1 MPDSK
6 STLVTLTHP
15 RTPAAE
21 AYRALRANLALYALE
36 HPLHTLV
43 VTSAA
48 PGEDKS
54 VLLANL
60 AVVMAQGGQRVILV
74 DADLRHP
81 AQHELFGAPNERGL
95 ATLLE
100 GQDAVTAPPLAPA
113 GDVENLHLLTSGPL
127 PLDPVALLG
136 SKRMEDAL
144 AALLKRADVVLLDA
158 PPVLAAADAAL
169 LGMRADGVLLAVK
182 ARHTSR
188 DHVQQARER
197 LEKAHVRIVGVAL
210 THAAQ
215 DKALAGY

>member
-6 STLVTLTHP
+6 STLVTLAHP
-15 RTPAAE
+15 RSPAAE
-21 AYRALRANLALYALE
+21 AYRALRANLMLYAQE

-54 VLLANL
+54 VPLANL

-100 GQDAVTAPPLAPA
+100 GQDALTAPPLTPA
-113 GDVENLHLLTSGPL
+113 TDVENLHLLTSGPL

-136 SKRMEDAL
+136 SKRMEEVL

-158 PPVLAAADAAL
+158 PPVLVAADAAI
-169 LGMRADGVLLAVK
+169 LGMKADGVLLAVK

-188 DHVQQARER
+188 DYVQQARER

-210 THAAQ
+210 TNAAP
-215 DKALAGY
+215 DRTLAGY